1 MMSQGIK
8 TTLFLLFSG
17 LLVSGQTKQ
26 ARIEVQKYTIS
37 ADINPRTQSISA
49 TAKIEFTPLEATND
63 VTFEL
68 NNALAV
74 GKGIGSKVLAC

>member
-37 ADINPRTQSISA
+37 ADINVHTISPA
-49 TAKIEFTPLEATND
+49 ARY
-63 VTFEL
+63 
-68 NNALAV
+68 
-74 GKGIGSKVLAC
+74 GR